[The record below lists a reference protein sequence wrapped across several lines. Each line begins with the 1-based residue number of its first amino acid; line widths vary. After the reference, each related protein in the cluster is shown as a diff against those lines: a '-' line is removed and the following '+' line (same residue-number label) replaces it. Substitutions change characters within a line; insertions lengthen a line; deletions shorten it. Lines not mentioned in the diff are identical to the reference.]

1 MKTTRRPSRT
11 RDNIKVGFEIGTQGV
26 VLDSSAS
33 EQGPVAGS
41 RHSYILALQ
50 GNHSIHV
57 STFLGHCSAK
67 CDVC

>member
-1 MKTTRRPSRT
+1 MKTTRRPSRK

-26 VLDSSAS
+26 VLDSSAC

-41 RHSYILALQ
+41 CHTYTVALQ
-50 GNHSIHV
+50 ANHSLHAA
-57 STFLGHCSAK
+57 TFLVHCSAK